1 MTRTWCSS
9 SCRGRILMDTTM
21 LSLGFASEPD
31 ALPLPAPLPAPAPST
46 ELLPAAPDGAP
57 ARRGV
62 DADRAVRSSSD
73 DCDDAVG
80 GSNAGLGTVEAR
92 GLVMRLAT
100 RGESILTQCGRA
112 TLHTHGDV
120 SRGQHKACRGRRR
133 LLHVPHLNQTSNIER
148 SRKGRVG
155 NLASVQDPLATI
167 TLATRST
174 WSTLARSD
182 ARNARANDSV
192 TVTLRSSDG
201 SSGRRHTMAR
211 RSCVIR
217 PRTQPASI
225 RLDHCKGAPGPAP
238 APEPP
243 VGLPATLRGGL
254 NHNIT
259 SSRAT
264 ASARLSRRA
273 GSTCSSP
280 VMSCRTS
287 AHGWGTRLRS
297 SSLNFAGE
305 DVDQK
310 GRLGVTMCHST
321 MPSDHASWQL

>member
-46 ELLPAAPDGAP
+46 ELLPTAPDGAP

-80 GSNAGLGTVEAR
+80 GSKAGLGTVEAR

-133 LLHVPHLNQTSNIER
+133 LLHVPHLNQTSNIEC

-155 NLASVQDPLATI
+155 IGSRPARHNH
-167 TLATRST
+167 TRNT
-174 WSTLARSD
+174 QHMVNT
-182 ARNARANDSV
+182 RA
-192 TVTLRSSDG
+192 
-201 SSGRRHTMAR
+201 
-211 RSCVIR
+211 
-217 PRTQPASI
+217 
-225 RLDHCKGAPGPAP
+225 
-238 APEPP
+238 
-243 VGLPATLRGGL
+243 
-254 NHNIT
+254 
-259 SSRAT
+259 
-264 ASARLSRRA
+264 
-273 GSTCSSP
+273 
-280 VMSCRTS
+280 
-287 AHGWGTRLRS
+287 
-297 SSLNFAGE
+297 F
-305 DVDQK
+305 
-310 GRLGVTMCHST
+310 
-321 MPSDHASWQL
+321 